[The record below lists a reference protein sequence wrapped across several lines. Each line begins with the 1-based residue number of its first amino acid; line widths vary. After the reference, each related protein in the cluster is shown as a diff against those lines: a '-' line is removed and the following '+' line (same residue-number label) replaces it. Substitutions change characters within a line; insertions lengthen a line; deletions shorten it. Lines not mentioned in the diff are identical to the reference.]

1 MRFTRARKT
10 HESFHSQKL
19 RQNGYT
25 GFSLNF
31 LFHFLFFFSPFQ
43 IATNFSI
50 ILKCAPDCRNSV
62 LLLVLRLVVFA
73 NVGFRLART
82 HTHAG
87 TRQDAKVLKSSS
99 ACVPLP
105 NVVGFFLPSQ
115 KQRAQSLTQWHTI
128 RRENFKT
135 PLTCF
140 TCFFFILFG
149 CLSSGARFL

>member
-31 LFHFLFFFSPFQ
+31 LFHFLFFFTVSNSDQLFHHTQ
-43 IATNFSI
+43 VRTGLSKFGAST
-50 ILKCAPDCRNSV
+50 CA
-62 LLLVLRLVVFA
+62 LVVFA